1 MVVPMS
7 ELLDQGPFA
16 PRDDS
21 LFLRE
26 MNALSRWHLDH
37 CPEYR
42 RVWSDWHDAH
52 SAAELPYLHAGL
64 FKHVTLQTQAEGIK
78 HLRVLLSSSTSG
90 GQPSRIA
97 LDERSSMLQ
106 ERSTRSILAEFVGSS
121 PRPLVVVDDPR
132 ALRRRGEVSARIAA
146 AMVLRPLA
154 TEIQFLLADSDPVVP
169 RWDVLLDVLARSQ
182 ELLVYGFT
190 SILWQAWL
198 AAELP
203 ASVRGA
209 LAGKTIHFVHSGG
222 WKKLEAARIDRRQFD
237 AGLLV
242 GLSDRS
248 RVLDYYG
255 LVEQV
260 GVIFPYC
267 EHGFHHAPRWADVI
281 VRDPWTLA
289 ALPDQPG
296 LLQLL
301 NVLAH
306 GAPYHSVLTEDFG
319 RLAPG
324 PCPCGR
330 SGRRLELIGRVPR
343 AELRGC
349 ANV

>member
-1 MVVPMS
+1 MS
-7 ELLDQGPFA
+7 ELLEQDPFA
-16 PRDDS
+16 PRDDRQ
-21 LFLRE
+21 FLDE
-26 MNALSRWHLDH
+26 MNALSRWHLAH
-37 CPEYR
+37 CPEYC
-42 RVWSDWHDAH
+42 RVWPDWRDAQ
-52 SAAELPYLHAGL
+52 SVAELPYLHAGL

-78 HLRVLLSSSTSG
+78 HLRVLLSSSTTG

-97 LDERSSMLQ
+97 LDERSSALQ

-132 ALRRRGEVSARIAA
+132 SMRRRGEVAARIAA
-146 AMVLRPLA
+146 AMALRPLA
-154 TEIQFLLADSDPVVP
+154 TEIQFLLAETDPVTV
-169 RWDVLLDVLARSQ
+169 RWEVLLDVLGRSD

-198 AAELP
+198 P
-203 ASVRGA
+203 ANVPTAVRDA
-209 LAGKTIHFVHSGG
+209 LRGKTIHFVHSGG

-237 AGLLV
+237 TGLLT

-260 GVIFPYC
+260 GVIFPLC
-267 EHGFHHAPRWADVI
+267 EQGFHHVPRWADVV
-281 VRDPWTLA
+281 VRDPWTLTPLA
-289 ALPDQPG
+289 DQPG
-296 LLQLL
+296 MLQLL

-306 GAPYHSVLTEDFG
+306 GAPYHSVLTEDLG
-319 RLAPG
+319 RLAEG
-324 PCPCGR
+324 QCPCGR
-330 SGRRLELIGRVPR
+330 PGRRFQLLGRVPR

>member
-1 MVVPMS
+1 MS
-7 ELLDQGPFA
+7 ELLEQDPFA
-16 PRDDS
+16 PRDDRQ
-21 LFLRE
+21 FLDE
-26 MNALSRWHLDH
+26 MNALSRWHFAH
-37 CPEYR
+37 CPEYG
-42 RVWSDWHDAH
+42 RVWPDWQGAECV
-52 SAAELPYLHAGL
+52 AELPYLHAGL

-78 HLRVLLSSSTSG
+78 HLRVLLSSSTTG

-97 LDERSSMLQ
+97 LDERSSALQ
-106 ERSTRSILAEFVGSS
+106 ERSTRSILAEYVGSS

-132 ALRRRGEVSARIAA
+132 SMRPRVEVAARIAA
-146 AMVLRPLA
+146 AMALRPLA
-154 TEIQFLLADSDPVVP
+154 TEIQFLLADTDPVTV
-169 RWDVLLDVLARSQ
+169 RWEVLLDVLNRSD

-198 AAELP
+198 P
-203 ASVRGA
+203 ANIPTAVRDA
-209 LAGKTIHFVHSGG
+209 LRGKTIHFVHSGG

-237 AGLLV
+237 TGLLA

-260 GVIFPYC
+260 GVIFPLC
-267 EHGFHHAPRWADVI
+267 EEGFHHAPRWADVV

-289 ALPDQPG
+289 PLPDQPG
-296 LLQLL
+296 MLQLL

-306 GAPYHSVLTEDFG
+306 GAPYHSVLTEDLG
-319 RLAPG
+319 RLADG
-324 PCPCGR
+324 QCACGR
-330 SGRRLELIGRVPR
+330 PGRRFQLLGRVPR